1 MKKETV
7 KSRIEAQLEKY
18 NSLFNEV
25 LTISS
30 SCTNRET
37 AIKTVSKLSEKLQD
51 LAVLEKETDVLYK
64 EETSAQRGRIQRI
77 GQLQDREIS
86 LRIILLNKIEDL
98 IGLQLSLA
106 KRQLAKKW

>member
-18 NSLFNEV
+18 NNLFNEV
-25 LTISS
+25 LAISS
-30 SCTNRET
+30 QCTNKEA
-37 AIKTVSKLSEKLQD
+37 AIKTVSMLSEKLQD
-51 LAVLEKETDVLYK
+51 LAVLEKETEVLYK
-64 EETSAQRGRIQRI
+64 EYTSAQRGRIQRI
-77 GQLQDREIS
+77 GQLQDREIA

-106 KRQLAKKW
+106 KQLAKKRW